1 MPLLFAIALVFLAFT
16 VGLIQYH
23 NSGVVVT
30 SSGPT
35 RGRLVTTRHGDRVL
49 LFLDVPY
56 GETTAGKGRF
66 ARPRPLERP
75 PFTRPIWEDLNPS
88 GSPCVQYR
96 SDGTLIGSEDCL
108 YMNVWAPVVQPMAK
122 ENRTIVVVVTGDSF
136 QRGHSNS
143 HGWAELAAAGNF
155 VVAVPNHRQGV
166 FGFLNAGA
174 GRAVGNAAIEDIL
187 LALSW
192 LKRNAREFDG
202 DPKDMAALGLGS
214 GAYLLSVV
222 LMSPE
227 CNAFKRALL
236 QGSYPTVPVT
246 PNTPDRGRGYL
257 AEMARFLNCYQRGR
271 RRAPFS
277 EVRQIVLGSDRAEAE
292 AVFKRYAST
301 LDDYKNA
308 SSVEAVFRMFLKR
321 VVTATAE
328 VDRKELPWA
337 LNDMKTAAELEDYLV
352 RYWTICLPNVI
363 ADTAAARNGTV
374 YRYVSTAS
382 NLERL
387 FQPAFDV
394 AAIARFFKNGTVP
407 PTGSGEPWPAYKE
420 GAPFILDAANASGIA
435 FNADADCG
443 DTGNLLHLFS

>member
-1 MPLLFAIALVFLAFT
+1 
-16 VGLIQYH
+16 
-23 NSGVVVT
+23 
-30 SSGPT
+30 
-35 RGRLVTTRHGDRVL
+35 
-49 LFLDVPY
+49 
-56 GETTAGKGRF
+56 
-66 ARPRPLERP
+66 
-75 PFTRPIWEDLNPS
+75 
-88 GSPCVQYR
+88 
-96 SDGTLIGSEDCL
+96 
-108 YMNVWAPVVQPMAK
+108 MNVWAPVVQPMAK
-122 ENRTIVVVVTGDSF
+122 ENRTIAVVVTGDSF

-202 DPKDMAALGLGS
+202 DPKNMAALGLGS

-257 AEMARFLNCYQRGR
+257 AEMARFLNCSNADDVYGHLECLRNATKGEVMR
-271 RRAPFS
+271 SAMNLTEELPFVPSPFYGVPLAVLHKRAPFS

-394 AAIARFFKNGTVP
+394 AAIARFFKNG
-407 PTGSGEPWPAYKE
+407 S
-420 GAPFILDAANASGIA
+420 
-435 FNADADCG
+435 
-443 DTGNLLHLFS
+443 